1 MASEPNFLLANGER
15 LTEPVDVPSSPSD
28 KQPPYD
34 FDEARDRVSTMLES
48 TVGSLDA
55 LPDLAC
61 PHDQAVFRMT
71 LHPEYLAKSYY
82 PGGIMSSA
90 RLRTVGSRLVEVIPD
105 RRSRGRKPELAP
117 ALDLYVAGERS
128 SIRSWSQSVAAWTL
142 DERGAEELT
151 RIEAI
156 SPLDAKARTRL
167 AYCEAGQASWFEV
180 VLHTEGGGVDDYVVS
195 GFKEYLRSL
204 DIESDLDRRFY
215 VGGLCFVRL
224 QTIPEHIAD
233 IAQFSFLRVAR
244 RMPKLR
250 MQPMRITSN
259 TDRRSVSLPDQPSVN
274 SDIRVAVFDG
284 GLRPDSPLEK
294 WTDVYEFD
302 GATAID
308 ECMDHG
314 ETVTSA
320 LLFGSLPDGEAPVPF
335 ADVDHY
341 QVLDDQSLKDSFE
354 LFEVLDRVSQI
365 LESNNYSFI
374 NLSFGPDL
382 PIEDDDV
389 HAWTAVLDEYLSRG
403 QTLATI
409 AIGNTGNEPEIVQ
422 DARRIQVPS
431 DCVNGLSV
439 GAADRRDAGWCRADY
454 SSIGPGRSP
463 GTIKPDLVAFGG
475 SDQEAFWVTDP
486 NNPSFSLATAGTS
499 YSAPATMR
507 TALALRSTFGSR
519 LQPLALKALLVHG
532 VDCGDE
538 ARFEVGWGRVP
549 DDADSLVTCPE
560 GVVRILYQDTLM
572 PGRFLRARIPL
583 PKETLQGRV
592 TITATLCYATPVD
605 PEHPASYTRG
615 GLRVRFR
622 PHCDKFGNEDARHPS
637 TDSFF
642 SADEFETEAQRR
654 RDAHEWETCRHRSKG
669 KLGKSLKE
677 PCFDIHYN
685 ARREGRN
692 DTSAER
698 IPYALVITVKAPREP
713 DLYDRV
719 VQRYGSVLRPVQPVT
734 KVRVR
739 G

>member
-1 MASEPNFLLANGER
+1 MAGEPNFLLANGER
-15 LTEPVDVPSSPSD
+15 LTEPVDVPSSPND

-34 FDEARDRVSTMLES
+34 FDEARNRVASMLSSTMDE
-48 TVGSLDA
+48 LDA
-55 LPDLAC
+55 LPALAC
-61 PHDQAVFRMT
+61 PHNQAVFRMT
-71 LHPEYLAKSYY
+71 LHPEYLAKSYF
-82 PGGIMSSA
+82 PGGIMATA
-90 RLRTVGSRLVEVIPD
+90 RLRTVGSRLIEVIPD
-105 RRSRGRKPELAP
+105 RRSKGRKPELAP

-128 SIRSWSQSVAAWTL
+128 AIRHWSQSIGTWSI
-142 DERGAEELT
+142 DERAAEELA

-156 SPLDAKARTRL
+156 NPLDVQSRTSL
-167 AYCEAGQASWFEV
+167 AYGEPGKASWFEI
-180 VLHTEGGGVDDYVVS
+180 VLHTEDGGVDDYVVS
-195 GFKEYLRSL
+195 GFKEYLGSL

-215 VGGLCFVRL
+215 VGGLCFVRMR
-224 QTIPEHIAD
+224 TTPERIAEV
-233 IAQFSFLRVAR
+233 AQYSFLRVAR

-250 MQPMRITSN
+250 MQPMRITSKAE
-259 TDRRSVSLPDQPSVN
+259 RRSVSLPDEPSINTDV
-274 SDIRVAVFDG
+274 RVAVFDG
-284 GLRPDSPLEK
+284 GLRPNSPLER
-294 WTDVYEFD
+294 WTDVYEFE

-320 LLFGSLPDGEAPVPF
+320 LLFGSLPEGEAPAPF

-341 QVLDDQSLKDSFE
+341 QVLDEQSLKDSFE
-354 LFEVLDRVSQI
+354 LFEVLDRVSQV
-365 LESNNYSFI
+365 LESNNYPFV

-389 HAWTAVLDEYLSRG
+389 HAWTAVLDEHLGRG

-422 DARRIQVPS
+422 NARRIQVPG

-439 GAADRRDAGWCRADY
+439 GSADRRGAGWRRADY

-463 GTIKPDLVAFGG
+463 GIIKPDLVAFGG
-475 SDQEAFWVTDP
+475 SNLEAFWVTDP
-486 NNPSFSLATAGTS
+486 KNRKFSVATAGTS

-532 VDCGDE
+532 VDLGDD

-549 DDADSLVTCPE
+549 DNADSLVTCPE

-583 PKETLQGRV
+583 PEGTLRGRV
-592 TITATLCYATPVD
+592 TITATICYATPVD

-622 PHCDKFGNEDARHPS
+622 PHCDKFSNEDAKHAS

-669 KLGKSLKE
+669 KLGTSLKE

-719 VQRYGSVLRPVQPVT
+719 VQRYGSVLRAVQPVT